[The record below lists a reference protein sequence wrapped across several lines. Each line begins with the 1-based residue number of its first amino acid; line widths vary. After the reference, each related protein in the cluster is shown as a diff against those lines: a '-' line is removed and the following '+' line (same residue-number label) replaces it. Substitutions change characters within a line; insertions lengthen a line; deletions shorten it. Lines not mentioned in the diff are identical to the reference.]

1 MAMAHWEGEVDMA
14 SVLIVDDVMDTCRL
28 LARVMRQLGHDA
40 EYATSGTEALRCI
53 EAHVPDLIVLDVMMP
68 EMGGEELLR
77 RVRDDQRTAAVP
89 VIMWSAVSDVLYQ
102 EHLLKAG
109 ANDYWV
115 KASMDLEELNER
127 IRMQLPEKPA

>member
-1 MAMAHWEGEVDMA
+1 MAN
-14 SVLIVDDVMDTCRL
+14 VLVVDDMIDTCRL
-28 LARVMRQLGHDA
+28 LVRVMKELGHRA
-40 EYATSGTEALRCI
+40 EFATSGTEALRCI
-53 EAHVPDLIVLDVMMP
+53 EDHVPDLIVLDVMMP
-68 EMGGEELLR
+68 EMGGEEVLR
-77 RVRDDQRTAAVP
+77 RVREDQRTASVP

-127 IRMQLPEKPA
+127 IRIQLPPTTSAAPGD